1 MVQGMADYN
10 KTLRQGWNAFCDELK
25 TIGDI
30 VFADNVPADETTRS
44 TGMRLLA
51 RNIALALQFEAENTD
66 PEHPELLH
74 YFDPLRKQGGDNT
87 DALYLGAP
95 VNGKHRYRLSGR
107 LGSARFLAITVLEDG
122 DTPWGGKVIASLFR
136 EDIHC
141 DAEGHFELHLSPEP
155 PPEKARLNWVQTTPQ
170 TYRITIRQ
178 FFADWLNEEPMAAM
192 IECLT
197 ADGPPAPPNSLDVS
211 RKLQR
216 SAEWLR
222 WSVSYWVEQI
232 NKWRAQPNVFFAYNE
247 LDENTIDAT
256 PGGLPLIANWCMGD
270 DEAAVVRVTPPRAA
284 YWAVEFGNFWWE
296 SMDYRYRLCSTNCH
310 HAVLE
315 ASGELLLV
323 IAAND
328 PGVPNWLDSSG
339 YPEGYITF
347 RWVGADS
354 YPRPT
359 LEVVPIKDLYGAL
372 PENVK
377 TLSPEERKQQLR
389 ERRLGV
395 IRRFG
400 Y

>member
-1 MVQGMADYN
+1 MADYN
-10 KTLRQGWNAFCDELK
+10 NTLRQGWNAFCDELK
-25 TIGDI
+25 SVGDI
-30 VFADNVPADETTRS
+30 VFADNVPVNETTRS
-44 TGMRLLA
+44 TGVRLLA
-51 RNIALALQFEAENTD
+51 RNIALALQFEAENAD

-178 FFADWLNEEPMAAM
+178 FFADWLNEEPMAAT

-197 ADGPPAPPNSLDVS
+197 ADGPPAPPNSPDVS

-216 SAEWLR
+216 SVEWLR

-232 NKWRAQPNVFFAYNE
+232 NKWRVQPNVFFAYNE

-256 PGGLPLIANWCMGD
+256 PGGLPLIANWCLGD
-270 DEAAVVRVTPPRAA
+270 NEAAIVRVTPPRAA

-315 ASGELLLV
+315 VSGELLLV

-359 LEVVPIKDLYGAL
+359 LEVVPKKDLHNAL
-372 PENVK
+372 PANIK